1 MFETSSLAFRAA
13 IASLLG
19 SCFAVAMLAFSHGAL
34 AQAPDA
40 YLGINLDQGD
50 RSAAVHGFD
59 VGLKASTWALIAAT
73 SDDDLPWEPALVG
86 LGQHS
91 QTGAATAH
99 LLANELAFDAP
110 AATARSAKLGLGLGL
125 LWPWSAQRALRLEF
139 ENRGG
144 NANDLVRLGVQM
156 RF

>member
-19 SCFAVAMLAFSHGAL
+19 SCFAVAMLAFSHGAR
-34 AQAPDA
+34 AQASDA
-40 YLGINLDQGD
+40 HIGLNLGQGH

-59 VGLKASTWALIAAT
+59 VGFKASTWALIAAT
-73 SDDDLPWEPALVG
+73 GDDDQRREPALVG
-86 LGQHS
+86 LGQRS
-91 QTGAATAH
+91 QPVAATAH
-99 LLANELAFDAP
+99 QLATEPAFNAP
-110 AATARSAKLGLGLGL
+110 AATARNAKLGLGL

-144 NANDLVRLGVQM
+144 TADDLVRLGVQM

>member
-19 SCFAVAMLAFSHGAL
+19 SCFAVAMLAFSHGAW
-34 AQAPDA
+34 AQASDVR
-40 YLGINLDQGD
+40 LGFNLSQGD
-50 RSAAVHGFD
+50 RNAAVHGFD
-59 VGLKASTWALIAAT
+59 VGFKASPWALIAAAG
-73 SDDDLPWEPALVG
+73 DDDQRWEPALVS
-86 LGQHS
+86 LGQRS
-91 QTGAATAH
+91 QPVAATAH
-99 LLANELAFDAP
+99 QLATEPAFNAP
-110 AATARSAKLGLGLGL
+110 AATARNAKLGLGL

-144 NANDLVRLGVQM
+144 TADDLVRLGVQM